1 MKTRQIR
8 GQKNIAYNQYGPKK
22 TPTTIKNSE
31 IAPIELPKTITG
43 HAREYY
49 WIHIERLCKEKV
61 VGENNWHL
69 FLALC
74 EAYGDWQ
81 DWRGLVA
88 EQRVASPKMK
98 GFFVVEGV
106 KVKLSVMQSQKQKAE
121 KHFQRMHREFF
132 KSALEFFG
140 NAPEE
145 DDGYGDD

>member
-1 MKTRQIR
+1 MKTKQVK
-8 GQKNIAYNQYGPKK
+8 GQKNIACNQYGPKRL
-22 TPTTIKNSE
+22 PVTIKNSE
-31 IAPIELPKTITG
+31 IVPIECPSSITG
-43 HAREYY
+43 HARDYY
-49 WIHIERLCKEKV
+49 RIHIGRLCKEKV

-88 EQRVASPKMK
+88 EQRASNPKMK
-98 GFFVVEGV
+98 GFFVVEGG

-140 NAPEE
+140 SAPEE